1 MATNP
6 PPNPPPSQSQQTTN
20 IITALGN
27 AFKTQG
33 GEPLPGEHIAQLLIA
48 NMSQLGELAKQGKL
62 TQQQIAQ
69 LKSYADKHKV
79 ATAASGPPQSTA
91 STSSSSTTATAPG
104 STALRTTNPSPFLSA
119 SPVSDGYPISTTP
132 SVTAQ
137 GAVQWQPAQQGR
149 PSLTGGIP
157 SGRVSGELLKD
168 PALGVP
174 PQVAKP
180 EDSTVLTLD
189 DNRTRRKNTPGDQSM
204 RRSIQDLVSSID
216 PHVKIE
222 PEVEDLLLDIA
233 DEFIDSV
240 TNFGCRLAKHRGGD
254 TLDVKDLQLHLER
267 NHNIRIPGFASDEA
281 RISLSQ
287 TTIAPAAAP
296 ATSNKKGAQS
306 TQMTLRSHRLSQVQ
320 FAKKEAK
327 LM

>member
-1 MATNP
+1 
-6 PPNPPPSQSQQTTN
+6 
-20 IITALGN
+20 
-27 AFKTQG
+27 
-33 GEPLPGEHIAQLLIA
+33 
-48 NMSQLGELAKQGKL
+48 MSQLSELAKQGKL
-62 TQQQIAQ
+62 TQQQIVQ
-69 LKSYADKHKV
+69 LKQYADKHKA
-79 ATAASGPPQSTA
+79 ATSASNSSAAQPQQSA
-91 STSSSSTTATAPG
+91 SVQP
-104 STALRTTNPSPFLSA
+104 NPAFKHASPAPFLSA
-119 SPVSDGYPISTTP
+119 TPTGVAPISQTLSTTQ
-132 SVTAQ
+132 Q
-137 GAVQWQPAQQGR
+137 GPVQWQPSQQGR
-149 PSLTGGIP
+149 PSLSGGIA
-157 SGRVSGELLKD
+157 SGRVAG
-168 PALGVP
+168 AP

-180 EDSTVLTLD
+180 QDDTTVLTLD
-189 DNRTRRKNTPGDQSM
+189 DNRSRRKNTPGDQSM

-216 PHVKIE
+216 PNVKIE

-240 TNFGCRLAKHRGGD
+240 TNFGCRLAKHRGSD

-287 TTIAPAAAP
+287 AAIAPAAAG
-296 ATSNKKGAQS
+296 AAKKGAQS